1 MSKFTHPNYDGKH
14 WIKGTA
20 EYALDNE
27 LNRLNKQIVK
37 YAKAGA
43 QNSKMYKGMV
53 TDITKLSNNHV
64 HFTTV
69 NGVVVPQA
77 KRGAAI
83 IAEAT
88 KQHKDRLPNRIAKS
102 KSHAT
107 FERYKQASKKLGL
120 TPNELSFLS
129 NESAAYYEAMYLEDD
144 DENPLDYMDDCDDFS
159 DLKKPPA
166 GDTPTYHKDPHT
178 FNADPYIDIHEE
190 DIIHHMSDGNGFIN
204 VETGEYFNN
213 YNDALKSFDETMS
226 KIMSG
231 EWHINKAHFGNN
243 IDWDYY
249 NQFKRKKEW

>member
-37 YAKAGA
+37 YAKGGA
-43 QNSKMYKGMV
+43 TNSATYKRMV
-53 TDITKLSNNHV
+53 TDITKLSGNRV

-69 NGVVVPQA
+69 NGVTVPQA

-88 KQHKDRLPNRIAKS
+88 KQHKDTLPKKIAKS

-107 FERYKQASKKLGL
+107 FDHYKQASKKLGL

-129 NESAAYYEAMYLEDD
+129 NESAAYYEAMYAEDD
-144 DENPLDYMDDCDDFS
+144 DDNPLDYLDDS
-159 DLKKPPA
+159 DTNFKPPK
-166 GDTPTYHKDPHT
+166 GDTPTYHQNPHT
-178 FNADPYIDIHEE
+178 FNADPFIDIHVE
-190 DIIHHMSDGNGFIN
+190 DIISHHESGNGFVN
-204 VETGEYFNN
+204 VETGEYFDN
-213 YNDALKSFDETMS
+213 YNDALKSFDETMA
-226 KIMSG
+226 KIQSG
-231 EWHINKAHFGNN
+231 EWHINKAHFGEN
-243 IDWDYY
+243 IDWSYY